1 MYHRA
6 GNPYDERAWS
16 CCIGGAIGA
25 VTVQAPPPL
34 QRPSERPQVPGGS
47 SMALSPLSLH
57 PIYLTFPPAI
67 QFLVFYYARSTSYYL
82 QQHHQSTTRF
92 HSPNTV
98 KMVKAGKI
106 ASALL
111 PRHCIK
117 LCIIACA
124 NKRKEGSFLL
134 LLRGLFHAI
143 RRTLMASFNPS

>member
-1 MYHRA
+1 MTKELGA
-6 GNPYDERAWS
+6 AASE
-16 CCIGGAIGA
+16 GGHWGRYRSSP
-25 VTVQAPPPL
+25 TPPPPNTAL
-34 QRPSERPQVPGGS
+34 GKSPAAGGIFYRS
-47 SMALSPLSLH
+47 LPLSLH
-57 PIYLTFPPAI
+57 PFCLIFPPAN
-67 QFLVFYYARSTSYYL
+67 QFLVFYCAGNTSYYL

-124 NKRKEGSFLL
+124 NKRKEGSFPL
-134 LLRGLFHAI
+134 LLRRLFHAI
-143 RRTLMASFNPS
+143 RSTLMASFNPSRAP